1 MSEDSPSRIV
11 ITTEELADAHIDE
24 VLRHQKSFFTP
35 PAPVP
40 KSKFRLV
47 YAAWFYLM
55 VAGALGALAG
65 WAVMEPSFRDQIGF
79 TGKVEAVEPDEMGPF
94 RGPVTI
100 QGRLSVAG
108 VNVYVAPSETKIRR
122 PGETNKLSLRDIA
135 AGDIVSVRGIKTSQ
149 DNAVVAIAVRL
160 EDRRTPPDPMVDL
173 ASLDFQQKLFGFI
186 FLPVVAGFIGFAVGG
201 VEGIV
206 CRTYARAAWC
216 AAIGLVAGLLGGALS
231 TFVAGII
238 YAILGELVPGS
249 PTASG
254 AAFVFQM
261 FRRGLAWTVAGMA
274 VGLGQGFALKS
285 SKLKF
290 NGFVGG
296 IVGGLIGGLLFDPI
310 SLLLTSQDGFS
321 GAGLSRAVGIAVI
334 GCSVGLMIGFTDLLS
349 RDAWLKVLT
358 GPLHG
363 KEFSF
368 NVTPVRVGSSPKNEI
383 YLFKDPKIDPLHA
396 EINKLRDAYEIVDNK
411 SKTGT
416 FVNGQ
421 PVGRA
426 RLSDGARIRIG
437 DSEFSFA
444 CRERATR

>member
-1 MSEDSPSRIV
+1 M
-11 ITTEELADAHIDE
+11 
-24 VLRHQKSFFTP
+24 
-35 PAPVP
+35 
-40 KSKFRLV
+40 
-47 YAAWFYLM
+47 
-55 VAGALGALAG
+55 
-65 WAVMEPSFRDQIGF
+65 
-79 TGKVEAVEPDEMGPF
+79 
-94 RGPVTI
+94 
-100 QGRLSVAG
+100 
-108 VNVYVAPSETKIRR
+108 
-122 PGETNKLSLRDIA
+122 
-135 AGDIVSVRGIKTSQ
+135 
-149 DNAVVAIAVRL
+149 VAIAVRL